1 MPPHADVES
10 HVARI
15 LNAPPNAPHVVFDLP
30 RGSGVDAFRSRYK
43 ELARTLHPDKARCD
57 AAEDAFK
64 IVTEA
69 FRQVTQGGVDRNAGV
84 ADAGGFRSGRKP
96 FWSVDA
102 SATASAAPAAPKWS
116 AAPEDASTRSRWG
129 GGGVSGAP
137 TASKT
142 SKTHPRASTRWDR
155 WDHGFDVVVE
165 EEEEEE
171 IDEHAK
177 AAQEEDAA
185 WFSTWGASIYGDDER
200 TGPGP
205 KPARWSEGGG
215 FGFGGGGGGGGGGGS
230 GGSRGQRSSGGSFDK
245 WSAPELEP
253 ANRRRATRVRGGIG
267 IGSRRK
273 FPREDH
279 WRNNRSESDD
289 DEDDGDL
296 DEAFVVAD
304 GAPHADGDLEDE
316 PRVGWA
322 DDDGVATARDWITG
336 GDTAG
341 GGRYWSD
348 PPATGGGRGGGWGR
362 VAGATVSV
370 AGATVRGV
378 DRVTAASPHVAIV
391 DEEDDGEDG
400 GEDVERRIAGAGPG
414 GDEGRA
420 AEGKGKG
427 KTRSYPW
434 RRRRRKG
441 KGKVVT
447 AGDGQE
453 NAGANRDPST
463 AAAAARKRPRITL
476 DEPRIPHTRLPKKA
490 FTQATLAFS

>member
-1 MPPHADVES
+1 M
-10 HVARI
+10 
-15 LNAPPNAPHVVFDLP
+15 
-30 RGSGVDAFRSRYK
+30 DAFRSRYK

-84 ADAGGFRSGRKP
+84 ADAGGVRSGRKP

-129 GGGVSGAP
+129 GGGVSGAT

-142 SKTHPRASTRWDR
+142 SKTQPRASTRWDR
-155 WDHGFDVVVE
+155 WDLGVDGFAVV

-171 IDEHAK
+171 IDEDAK
-177 AAQEEDAA
+177 TAQEEDAA
-185 WFSTWGASIYGDDER
+185 WFSTWGASIYGDDKR
-200 TGPGP
+200 TGTGP
-205 KPARWSEGGG
+205 KPARWSE
-215 FGFGGGGGGGGGGGS
+215 GGGGGGGGGGGS

-245 WSAPELEP
+245 WSAPDVEP
-253 ANRRRATRVRGGIG
+253 VNRRRATRVRGGIG

-279 WRNNRSESDD
+279 WRNDRSESDD
-289 DEDDGDL
+289 DDDEDL

-322 DDDGVATARDWITG
+322 DDDANVLERGVATARDWLTG

-348 PPATGGGRGGGWGR
+348 PPATGGGRGGGWGQ

-400 GEDVERRIAGAGPG
+400 GEDLERRIAGAGPG

-420 AEGKGKG
+420 AEGKGK
-427 KTRSYPW
+427 TRSYPW

-441 KGKVVT
+441 KGKRVT
-447 AGDGQE
+447 AGGDGQE

-463 AAAAARKRPRITL
+463 VHEAARKRPATL

>member
-1 MPPHADVES
+1 M
-10 HVARI
+10 
-15 LNAPPNAPHVVFDLP
+15 
-30 RGSGVDAFRSRYK
+30 DAFRSRYK

-69 FRQVTQGGVDRNAGV
+69 FRQVTQGGVNAGV
-84 ADAGGFRSGRKP
+84 ADAGGVRSGRKP

-137 TASKT
+137 TASKP
-142 SKTHPRASTRWDR
+142 SKTQPRASTRWDR
-155 WDHGFDVVVE
+155 WDPGVDGFAVVE

-177 AAQEEDAA
+177 TAQEEDAA

-200 TGPGP
+200 TGTGP

-215 FGFGGGGGGGGGGGS
+215 FGGGGGGGGVGGGGRR
-230 GGSRGQRSSGGSFDK
+230 GSRGQRSSGGSFDK
-245 WSAPELEP
+245 WSAPVVEP
-253 ANRRRATRVRGGIG
+253 AARRRATRGSIGIG

-279 WRNNRSESDD
+279 WRNDRSESDD

-296 DEAFVVAD
+296 DGFVVAD

-316 PRVGWA
+316 PRVDATTGWPPRGTGSPA
-322 DDDGVATARDWITG
+322 AAISAAAGTGRIRRRRAGVAAGAGVGSPIRPLRPLKRRVHDPSSHRTSRSWTRRTTG
-336 GDTAG
+336 TTAG
-341 GGRYWSD
+341 RTS
-348 PPATGGGRGGGWGR
+348 
-362 VAGATVSV
+362 SV
-370 AGATVRGV
+370 ESR
-378 DRVTAASPHVAIV
+378 D
-391 DEEDDGEDG
+391 
-400 GEDVERRIAGAGPG
+400 GAGPG
-414 GDEGRA
+414 GDKGRA

-441 KGKVVT
+441 KGKKVVV
-447 AGDGQE
+447 GDGQE
-453 NAGANRDPST
+453 NAGANRDPSMN
-463 AAAAARKRPRITL
+463 AAAVTAARKRPAAL

-490 FTQATLAFS
+490 FTQATLAFG

>member
-1 MPPHADVES
+1 M
-10 HVARI
+10 
-15 LNAPPNAPHVVFDLP
+15 
-30 RGSGVDAFRSRYK
+30 DAFRSRYK

-84 ADAGGFRSGRKP
+84 ADAGGVRSGRKP

-137 TASKT
+137 TASKP
-142 SKTHPRASTRWDR
+142 SKTQPRASTRWDR
-155 WDHGFDVVVE
+155 WDPGVDGFAVVE

-177 AAQEEDAA
+177 TAQEEDAA

-200 TGPGP
+200 TGTGP

-215 FGFGGGGGGGGGGGS
+215 FGGGGGGGGVGGGGRR
-230 GGSRGQRSSGGSFDK
+230 GSRGQRSSGGSFDK
-245 WSAPELEP
+245 WSAPVVEP
-253 ANRRRATRVRGGIG
+253 AARRRATRGSIGIG

-279 WRNNRSESDD
+279 WRNDRSESDD
-289 DEDDGDL
+289 DEDFERDLVDGDL
-296 DEAFVVAD
+296 DGFVVAD

-316 PRVGWA
+316 PRVDA
-322 DDDGVATARDWITG
+322 NVLAPGVATARDWLTG
-336 GDTAG
+336 GGHLG

-362 VAGATVSV
+362 VADTTVT
-370 AGATVRGV
+370 TVKTSRA
-378 DRVTAASPHVAIV
+378 RPIESPHVAIV
-391 DEEDDGEDG
+391 DEEDDGDDG
-400 GEDVERRIAGAGPG
+400 GEDLERCPGDGAGPEKC
-414 GDEGRA
+414 DKGRA

-441 KGKVVT
+441 KGKKVVV
-447 AGDGQE
+447 GDGQE
-453 NAGANRDPST
+453 NAGANRDPSMN
-463 AAAAARKRPRITL
+463 AAAVTAARKRPAAL

-490 FTQATLAFS
+490 FTQATLAFG